1 MLLYF
6 YACVIIIVTKAY
18 PWDDLRLLESN
29 QDKRGKGP
37 LSARW
42 TTLLLNKQDE
52 VIKKKYHSCP

>member
-18 PWDDLRLLESN
+18 RWDDLRLLESN

-37 LSARW
+37 LSAR
-42 TTLLLNKQDE
+42 
-52 VIKKKYHSCP
+52 